1 MRKNKPPKA
10 QRTLQTPLSMPR
22 IGAVHLML
30 TFLIAVGSIA
40 LLFLC
45 AWLILLILM
54 QKPSANAGMGAAL
67 GGGAAESAFGGE
79 ASNVL
84 TRWTVYG
91 VIGFFILT
99 LSLAL
104 AQMYRHHHDESKK
117 ELAPMAEEVA
127 EAPKSLTDL
136 PTDADKT
143 KAGTEQKMTGGK
155 DLKANETSKA
165 GTSKA
170 ETSKQKTPKVETKK
184 AEASKSNIGKDTSK
198 KAATGGEVLKGTD
211 TAKVDTSKKASKSK
225 ISYRSDAKKN
235 TKRKSA
241 SSGKGSSKSADAK
254 GVVAQ

>member
-1 MRKNKPPKA
+1 
-10 QRTLQTPLSMPR
+10 MPR

-99 LSLAL
+99 LSLSL
-104 AQMYRHHHDESKK
+104 GQIYRHHHDESKK

-143 KAGTEQKMTGGK
+143 KADVTEKSAGGK

-170 ETSKQKTPKVETKK
+170 ETSKPKTPKVETKK
-184 AEASKSNIGKDTSK
+184 AEASKSNIEKDTSK

-254 GVVAQ
+254 GAVAQ

>member
-1 MRKNKPPKA
+1 
-10 QRTLQTPLSMPR
+10 MPR
-22 IGAVHLML
+22 IKAVYLML
-30 TFLIAVGSIA
+30 TFLIVVGSIA

-91 VIGFFILT
+91 VIGFFVLA
-99 LSLAL
+99 LSLSL
-104 AQMYRHHHDESKK
+104 GQIYRHHHDDSKK

-143 KAGTEQKMTGGK
+143 KADATQKATDDK
-155 DLKANETSKA
+155 NLKTNETSKA

-170 ETSKQKTPKVETKK
+170 DTTKATVPDTSKQSSSATDNNAPK
-184 AEASKSNIGKDTSK
+184 ASEAVAPQGS
-198 KAATGGEVLKGTD
+198 
-211 TAKVDTSKKASKSK
+211 TSKKASKSK
-225 ISYRSDAKKN
+225 ISYRSDAKKS
-235 TKRKSA
+235 TKHKSA
-241 SSGKGSSKSADAK
+241 PSDKGGSKNADDR
-254 GVVAQ
+254 GTVAR